1 MTSRGT
7 SVFHDG
13 IGLKRN
19 YQSTNI
25 LKMDVSAEPSSDW
38 LMNWPHNPP
47 TVQSTWA
54 IDANGAITYQPLA
67 GGGSVTSVALA
78 LPSAVFNVTGSPITG
93 AGTLTGAFANQ
104 SGNYVFAGPDGSTGT
119 PGFRLLVANDIP
131 SLTSAKISNF
141 DTQVRLSRLDQMAAP
156 TASVGLNSQKIT
168 GLAEPTQAQD
178 AATKNY
184 VDTAIVGARS
194 YKGTADASAATVA
207 AALGTAVFTNG
218 DMYRVSVAGSTAFGY
233 QLNVGDFVVYNGTGW
248 DKIDA
253 TDPAVAGTANRI
265 TVTPTGDT
273 SYAVNIA
280 SNYVGQATITTLGT
294 ISTGTW
300 QGTAI
305 AVANGGTGGTTQ
317 ATARAGIA
325 AAGVATGTFQSSDLV
340 SGQFPVPHNLGN
352 QYPNVIIHNNLGER
366 IDYDKGV
373 GTSTNTY
380 TVDLTTFNTPT
391 AISGTWRWTAIG

>member
-1 MTSRGT
+1 MASHGAST
-7 SVFHDG
+7 FHDG

-19 YQSTNI
+19 YQSTNL
-25 LKMDVSAEPSSDW
+25 LKMDIAGEPSSDW
-38 LMNWPHNPP
+38 GMAWPHNPP
-47 TVQSTWA
+47 PVQSTWA
-54 IDANGAITYQPLA
+54 IATDGTITYQPLA

-78 LPSAVFNVTGSPITG
+78 LPSAVFNITGSPITG
-93 AGTLTGAFANQ
+93 SGTLTGAFANQ
-104 SGNYVFAGPDGSTGT
+104 SQNYVFAAPDGSTGT
-119 PGFRLLVANDIP
+119 PGFRALLANDIP
-131 SLTSAKISNF
+131 SLLASKISNF
-141 DTQVRLSRLDQMAAP
+141 DTQVRSSRLDQMTAP
-156 TASVGLNSQKIT
+156 TASVSLNSQKIT

-184 VDTAIVGARS
+184 VDTAVVGARA

-207 AALGTAVFTNG
+207 AATGTAVYNNG
-218 DMYRVSVAGSTAFGY
+218 DMYRVSVAGTTAFGY

-248 DKIDA
+248 DKIDN
-253 TDPAVAGTANRI
+253 TDPSVAGTTNRI

-305 AVANGGTGGTTQ
+305 AVANGGTGA
-317 ATARAGIA
+317 ATAAAARTNLS
-325 AAGVATGTFQSSDLV
+325 AAGVSGGTFTSSDLI
-340 SGQFPVPHNLGN
+340 SGQYPVPHNLGN
-352 QYPNVIIHNNLGER
+352 QYPYVVIYSNLGEE
-366 IDYDKGV
+366 IIPDKKQA
-373 GTSTNTY
+373 TSSNVC

>member
-1 MTSRGT
+1 MTAYGN
-7 SVFHDG
+7 VIVHDG
-13 IGLKRN
+13 IKFKQN
-19 YQSTNI
+19 YQSTNQ
-25 LKMDVSAEPSSDW
+25 LKMDIGGNPSSSW
-38 LMNWPHNPP
+38 GMAWPANPP
-47 TVQSTWA
+47 VVQSTWA
-54 IDANGAITYQPLA
+54 IDASGAITYQPLA

-78 LPSAVFNVTGSPITG
+78 LPAIFSVTGSPVTG
-93 AGTLTGAFANQ
+93 AGTLTAAFSNQ
-104 SGNYVFAGPDGSTGT
+104 SANNVFAAPDGATGT
-119 PGFRLLVANDIP
+119 PGFRLLLPSDIP
-131 SLTSAKISNF
+131 SLLATKISNF
-141 DTQVRLSRLDQMAAP
+141 DSAVRTSRLDQMAAP

-194 YKGTADASAATVA
+194 YKGSADASAATVA
-207 AALGTAVFTNG
+207 AALGTAVFNNG
-218 DMYRVSVAGSTAFGY
+218 DMYRVSVAGAVAFGF
-233 QLNVGDFVVYNGTGW
+233 QLNVGDFVVYNGTNW

-253 TDPAVAGTANRI
+253 TDPAVTGTANRI

-294 ISTGTW
+294 IASGTW

-305 AVANGGTGGTTQ
+305 AVANGGTGGS
-317 ATARAGIA
+317 TASEARTNLS

-352 QYPNVIIHNNLGER
+352 QFPNVIVHDNLGER

-373 GTSTNTY
+373 GTSANTY
-380 TVDLTTFNTPT
+380 TVDLTTFNSPV

>member
-1 MTSRGT
+1 MTAYGN
-7 SVFHDG
+7 VIVHDG
-13 IGLKRN
+13 IKFKQN
-19 YQSTNI
+19 YQSTNQ
-25 LKMDVSAEPSSDW
+25 LKMDIGGNPSSSW
-38 LMNWPHNPP
+38 GMAWPANPP
-47 TVQSTWA
+47 GVQSTWA
-54 IDANGAITYQPLA
+54 IDASGAITYQPLA

-78 LPSAVFNVTGSPITG
+78 LPSMFNVTGSPVTG
-93 AGTLTGAFANQ
+93 AGTLTASFSNQ
-104 SGNYVFAGPDGSTGT
+104 SANNVFAAPDGATGT
-119 PGFRLLVANDIP
+119 PGFRLLLSSDIP
-131 SLTSAKISNF
+131 SLLSAKISNF
-141 DTQVRLSRLDQMAAP
+141 DSSVRASRLDQMAAP
-156 TASVGLNSQKIT
+156 TASVSLNSQKIT

-194 YKGTADASAATVA
+194 YKGSADASAATVA
-207 AALGTAVFTNG
+207 AALGTAVFNNG
-218 DMYRVSVAGSTAFGY
+218 DMYRVSVAGAVAFGF
-233 QLNVGDFVVYNGTGW
+233 QLNVGDFVVYNGTNW

-253 TDPAVAGTANRI
+253 TDPAVTGTANRI

-294 ISTGTW
+294 IASGTW

-305 AVANGGTGGTTQ
+305 AVANGGTG
-317 ATARAGIA
+317 ASTASVARTNLS

-352 QYPNVIIHNNLGER
+352 QFPDVIVHDNLGER

-373 GTSTNTY
+373 GTSASTY
-380 TVDLTTFNTPT
+380 TVDLTTFNSPA